1 MITGIIQGRQATITL
16 PVFGEDGAEIEV
28 EFVLDTGFTGV
39 TTLPPALCLSL
50 EALFLR
56 VQRAGLADGSPILLR
71 VYAVTLLWDGQER
84 TVEALAM
91 EGEPLI
97 GMTLLDDHDVFLRV
111 REGSVFTIKSIEEE
125 D

>member
-1 MITGIIQGRQATITL
+1 MITGSIQGRQATITL

>member
-1 MITGIIQGRQATITL
+1 MITGIIQGRQSTNTL

-97 GMTLLDDHDVFLRV
+97 GMTLLDDHDVSLRV

>member
-1 MITGIIQGRQATITL
+1 MITGSIQGRQATITL

-97 GMTLLDDHDVFLRV
+97 GMTLLDDHDVSLRV